1 MSYQLREDL
10 SCCEVDGHVV
20 FLDLVQDRY
29 FKLSSD
35 NEATFRCF
43 LTHRD
48 LPDEQVRKLRKLG
61 ILIKGTSP
69 RRNAAIPTIQRP
81 SLSAFEQ
88 SIVITESRLGIKV
101 ILEIMAIIWS
111 TQWQLKSRALSVVI
125 GDIASLRCSGP
136 DLHGAA
142 GATPS
147 EDGLMSLATKFSHAR
162 AYVPIEPSC
171 LLDSLSLVRF
181 LARRGLPASIV
192 FGVTLVPFAA
202 HCWVQA
208 GEIVLNDTLSNA
220 NAHTPIRVV

>member
-20 FLDLVQDRY
+20 FLDLAQDRY

-61 ILIKGTSP
+61 ILIKG
-69 RRNAAIPTIQRP
+69 RNAAIPTIQRP

-101 ILEIMAIIWS
+101 ILEVMTIVWS
-111 TQWQLKSRALSVVI
+111 TQRQLKSRALSAVI
-125 GDIASLRCSGP
+125 GDIVSLRCSRS
-136 DLHGAA
+136 DLHGATR
-142 GATPS
+142 ATPS
-147 EDGLMSLATKFSHAR
+147 EDGLMSLATEFSHAR

-220 NAHTPIRVV
+220 NAHTPIRAV